1 MKKNNT
7 MKNEDDL
14 NKKITDITMLI
25 QTKHPELSIY
35 ISEMP
40 ATIPTNK
47 SVEINI
53 ETLSSYYN
61 SLETMLSK
69 YELELNPKKPVI
81 K

>member
-25 QTKHPELSIY
+25 QTKHPELSKY
-35 ISEMP
+35 ISEMS
-40 ATIPTNK
+40 ATIPSDK
-47 SVEINI
+47 SPEINV

-69 YELELNPKKPVI
+69 YELELNQKKSV

>member
-25 QTKHPELSIY
+25 QTKHPELSKY

-69 YELELNPKKPVI
+69 YELGLNQKKSV

>member
-25 QTKHPELSIY
+25 QTKHPELSKY

-47 SVEINI
+47 SVEINV

-69 YELELNPKKPVI
+69 YELELNQKKSV